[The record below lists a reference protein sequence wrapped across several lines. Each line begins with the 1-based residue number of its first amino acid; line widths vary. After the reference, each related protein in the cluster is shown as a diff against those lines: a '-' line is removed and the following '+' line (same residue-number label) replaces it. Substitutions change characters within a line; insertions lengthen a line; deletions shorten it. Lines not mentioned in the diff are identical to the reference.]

1 MFVFFRQQSE
11 EGDKNGSEEEDDEK
25 PGKRVIGPR
34 KKFIWDDR
42 LRSGSDEAQR
52 PNSFAY
58 LNQKSA
64 PKRKI
69 IFFVSVRLQE
79 STVQF
84 SAREAELLWDG
95 EAVLSV
101 GGGLPQGL
109 SGERGQTTVAQG
121 LDAGQVCV

>member
-84 SAREAELLWDG
+84 SAREAFLL
-95 EAVLSV
+95 
-101 GGGLPQGL
+101 
-109 SGERGQTTVAQG
+109 
-121 LDAGQVCV
+121 